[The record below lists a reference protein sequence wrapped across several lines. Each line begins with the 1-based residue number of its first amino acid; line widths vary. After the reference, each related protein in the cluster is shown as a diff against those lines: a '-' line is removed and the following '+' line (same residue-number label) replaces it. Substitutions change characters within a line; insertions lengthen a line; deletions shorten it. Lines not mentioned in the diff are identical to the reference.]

1 MRVIPALL
9 LALAIS
15 GLAGCGAPDVVVT
28 VGRAD
33 DASGPVERVEPVE
46 PPVEPPVEQ
55 GAEPAPEDG
64 PPTDEPDDAPVPVD
78 DLTPAFIGAACSDD
92 AGCIDG
98 GFCLD
103 DGLGFPHGTC
113 SQTCT
118 RLCPDDDS
126 APTTFCVNDPDGDAG
141 LCVSRCDVARLGG
154 DGCREG
160 YRCVSQPR
168 HTEAGVVRDVCWP
181 DGLALPAPATP
192 PPSTTTTPTSP
203 PSPPPSPPPSTDDD
217 DSVCTEADLP
227 LDNTGLV
234 EPPGEGGCPAGM
246 APIVGLSS
254 CMDRWEAFLEE
265 LTPDGEVVPFSPYR
279 HPGSA
284 VVVARSAPGAVPQGY
299 ISGHEAKAAC
309 ERAGKRLCRE
319 AEWSRACRGA
329 AGTIYPWGHDR
340 RDGACNDARAMHPA
354 VEYFGTGADWIWSRL
369 GHPCINQ
376 LDDSVALTGS
386 HEGCVGPSGHFDL
399 MGNVHEWIDDP
410 AGTFRGGF
418 YVDTVRN
425 GAGCT
430 YRTTAHDNGHWDYS
444 TGFRCC
450 AG

>member
-1 MRVIPALL
+1 MRVRSAPL
-9 LALAIS
+9 LALLTL
-15 GLAGCGAPDVVVT
+15 GLAACGVPDVVVI
-28 VGRAD
+28 VGETD
-33 DASGPVERVEPVE
+33 GSGTVEPVE
-46 PPVEPPVEQ
+46 PPAAPAEPHVEQ
-55 GAEPAPEDG
+55 PPDAPPA
-64 PPTDEPDDAPVPVD
+64 TDETAPPDDTD
-78 DLTPAFIGAACSDD
+78 DTDSADDAVEDDDGDGDVSAAFIGAACRDD
-92 AGCIDG
+92 DDCLAG

-118 RLCPDDDS
+118 RLCPDDDG
-126 APTTFCVNDPDGDAG
+126 APTTFCVNDPGGHDG
-141 LCVSRCDVARLGG
+141 LCVSRCDVGRLGG

-168 HTEAGVVRDVCWP
+168 YAEAGVVRDVCWP
-181 DGLALPAPATP
+181 DDLALPTP
-192 PPSTTTTPTSP
+192 PPPT
-203 PSPPPSPPPSTDDD
+203 PPPPTTDGDDD
-217 DSVCTEADLP
+217 VCTEADLP
-227 LDNTGLV
+227 LDNAGLV
-234 EPPGEGGCPAGM
+234 EPAGVGGCPAGM

-265 LTPDGEVVPFSPYR
+265 RRPDGSTVPFSPYR

-329 AGTIYPWGHDR
+329 AGTIYPWGNDR
-340 RDGACNDARAMHPA
+340 RDGVCNDARARHPA
-354 VEYFGTGADWIWSRL
+354 VEYFGTSADWIWSRL

-376 LDDSVALTGS
+376 LDDTVALTGS

-399 MGNVHEWIDDP
+399 MGNLHEWIDDP

-430 YRTTAHDNGHWDYS
+430 YRSTAHDNGHWDYS

>member
-1 MRVIPALL
+1 MRVISVPL
-9 LALAIS
+9 LALV
-15 GLAGCGAPDVVVT
+15 LAACGAPDVVVT
-28 VGRAD
+28 VDPAD
-33 DASGPVERVEPVE
+33 DASVPVERVEPVE
-46 PPVEPPVEQ
+46 PPVEQ
-55 GAEPAPEDG
+55 GVEPAPEDG
-64 PPTDEPDDAPVPVD
+64 PPAGPPADPADDPAPADPAD
-78 DLTPAFIGAACSDD
+78 DPADPADDVTPAFIGAACSDD
-92 AGCIDG
+92 TGCLDG

-113 SQTCT
+113 TQTCT
-118 RLCPDDDS
+118 RLCPDDAS

-141 LCVSRCDVARLGG
+141 LCVSRCDVGRFGG

-168 HTEAGVVRDVCWP
+168 YAEAGVVRDVCWP
-181 DGLALPAPATP
+181 DGLALPAPTPTAP
-192 PPSTTTTPTSP
+192 PPSTTTPPT
-203 PSPPPSPPPSTDDD
+203 PPPGTD

-227 LDNTGLV
+227 LDNAFLV

-265 LTPDGEVVPFSPYR
+265 LAPDGEVVPFSPYR

-329 AGTIYPWGHDR
+329 AGTIYPWGNDR
-340 RDGACNDARAMHPA
+340 RDGVCNDARAMHPA
-354 VEYFGTGADWIWSRL
+354 VEYFGTGAEWIWSRL

>member
-1 MRVIPALL
+1 MRVIPVSL
-9 LALAIS
+9 LALA
-15 GLAGCGAPDVVVT
+15 LAACGAPDVVVT
-28 VGRAD
+28 VDPAD
-33 DASGPVERVEPVE
+33 DASVPVERVEPVE
-46 PPVEPPVEQ
+46 PPVEQPP
-55 GAEPAPEDG
+55 AEPTTEEAQA
-64 PPTDEPDDAPVPVD
+64 DEGDPAPVD
-78 DLTPAFIGAACSDD
+78 DPADDDDVTPAFIGAACRDD
-92 AGCIDG
+92 DGCLAG

-118 RLCPDDDS
+118 RLCPDDDN

-141 LCVSRCDVARLGG
+141 LCVSRCDVGRLGG

-168 HTEAGVVRDVCWP
+168 YAEAGVIRDVCWP
-181 DGLALPAPATP
+181 DNLALPAP
-192 PPSTTTTPTSP
+192 TTTTPP
-203 PSPPPSPPPSTDDD
+203 PEPDGDDG
-217 DSVCTEADLP
+217 VCTEADLP
-227 LDNTGLV
+227 LDNAGLV
-234 EPPGEGGCPAGM
+234 EPAGVGGCPAGM

-265 LTPDGEVVPFSPYR
+265 RRPDGSIVPFSPYR

-329 AGTIYPWGHDR
+329 AGTLYPWGNDR
-340 RDGACNDARAMHPA
+340 RDGICNDARARHPA
-354 VEYFGTGADWIWSRL
+354 VEYFGTSADWIWSRL